1 MESLVKFNTDS
12 GLVNFNNYGI
22 YANLIL
28 GQPLTIHTN
37 DITKENILTH
47 YYSLLNVFRDGIE
60 TETVQQTFINICFDE
75 NNGVCCEL
83 SLPDYFINLIFWYM
97 IVHSD
102 QKIKGKHLFF
112 NKAITRGNIK
122 EYIDDNFIDVYR
134 KANFQG
140 ATTPE
145 EVNKILNN
153 MIDGS
158 LHPFSLIDI
167 FSFYLATTITI

>member
-75 NNGVCCEL
+75 NNGVCC
-83 SLPDYFINLIFWYM
+83 
-97 IVHSD
+97 
-102 QKIKGKHLFF
+102 
-112 NKAITRGNIK
+112 
-122 EYIDDNFIDVYR
+122 
-134 KANFQG
+134 
-140 ATTPE
+140 
-145 EVNKILNN
+145 
-153 MIDGS
+153 
-158 LHPFSLIDI
+158 
-167 FSFYLATTITI
+167 

>member
-75 NNGVCCEL
+75 NNDVCCEL

-112 NKAITRGNIK
+112 NRAITRDTIK
-122 EYIDDNFIDVYR
+122 EYIDDNIKR
-134 KANFQG
+134 K
-140 ATTPE
+140 
-145 EVNKILNN
+145 V
-153 MIDGS
+153 S
-158 LHPFSLIDI
+158 S
-167 FSFYLATTITI
+167 S